1 MKISGS
7 DKAYALKC
15 RLFKGEEK
23 AIILICNFEEHLQ
36 KNEIVHNIQPINI
49 EYKTYNITIEFNDE
63 NNYLYKANYNIPF
76 LYSSEKIIN
85 VKDSQDKINVEYKFE
100 SYNNEPLV
108 LENSLNYGLVPLE
121 NCKKEGKSLKCEIRR
136 EKLDII
142 SGNENKFLLRYYNDI
157 IGSLFF
163 KFTGYI
169 YLNIARPT
177 YTDFKEEY
185 YFSFPTNITKLP
197 KIKTLPFNTTIL
209 YESTTCYLIK
219 NTGLFPLFL
228 ICKLKKF
235 GSFTD
240 IDYNGFEKYDI
251 HNKYNFILK
260 SGSFYYNIYYY
271 YKENDYILN
280 VFPEIL
286 DFTKEDSLKI
296 FLEIKNPKMVNE
308 IRLSNGQNDLE
319 CENKDNIKICN
330 INKTHFLG
338 KESGYQRNHIF
349 KRKIKFFFDKL

>member
-1 MKISGS
+1 MNLTSKIITYI
-7 DKAYALKC
+7 KQIIIFLFYIHLK
-15 RLFKGEEK
+15 
-23 AIILICNFEEHLQ
+23 
-36 KNEIVHNIQPINI
+36 
-49 EYKTYNITIEFNDE
+49 
-63 NNYLYKANYNIPF
+63 
-76 LYSSEKIIN
+76 KIIN
-85 VKDSQDKINVEYKFE
+85 VEDNQDKINIEYKFE

-108 LENSLNYGLVPLE
+108 LENTLNYGLVPLE
-121 NCKKEGKSLKCEIRR
+121 NCKKEEKSLKCEIRR
-136 EKLDII
+136 EKLDIV

-163 KFTGYI
+163 KFVGYILINQYKLAKETI

-177 YTDFKEEY
+177 YTNFKEEY

-197 KIKTLPFNTTIL
+197 KIKTLPFNTTII

-219 NTGLFPLFL
+219 HTGLFPLFL

-240 IDYNGFEKYDI
+240 IDYIGFEKYDI

-286 DFTKEDSLKI
+286 DFTKEDPLKI
-296 FLEIKNPKMVNE
+296 YF
-308 IRLSNGQNDLE
+308 
-319 CENKDNIKICN
+319 
-330 INKTHFLG
+330 
-338 KESGYQRNHIF
+338 
-349 KRKIKFFFDKL
+349 